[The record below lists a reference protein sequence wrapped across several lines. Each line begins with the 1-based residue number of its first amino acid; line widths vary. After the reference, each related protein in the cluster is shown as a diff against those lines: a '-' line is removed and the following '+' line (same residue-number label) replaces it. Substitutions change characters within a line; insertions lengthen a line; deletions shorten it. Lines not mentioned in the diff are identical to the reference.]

1 MLKTPQQQ
9 ARANQQHERH
19 RDLRD
24 HQDVV
29 RSAMPR
35 SACPFAPLLEDS
47 REIRPECA
55 QRRKQPA
62 NDPGGHA
69 YGGGERQHLAV
80 QAALS

>member
-1 MLKTPQQQ
+1 
-9 ARANQQHERH
+9 
-19 RDLRD
+19 
-24 HQDVV
+24 
-29 RSAMPR
+29 MPR